1 MLPTRPPEDKDNNA
15 RATQRAAD
23 VLICLAPLSCAS
35 FDCVHVISKK
45 AARLFWEKNP
55 DSATA
60 LGSWLKAMRD
70 TEFKNL
76 AELRSA
82 FKSADNVGDLIVFNI
97 GGNKYRLVASIHFN
111 RGKVYIRHILTHE
124 EYDRGRWKQ

>member
-1 MLPTRPPEDKDNNA
+1 MHL
-15 RATQRAAD
+15 
-23 VLICLAPLSCAS
+23 
-35 FDCVHVISKK
+35 ISKK
-45 AARLFWEKNP
+45 AARLFWEKHP

-60 LGSWLKAMRD
+60 LRSWLKARRD

-111 RGKVYIRHILTHE
+111 RGKVYVRNILTHE

>member
-1 MLPTRPPEDKDNNA
+1 
-15 RATQRAAD
+15 
-23 VLICLAPLSCAS
+23 
-35 FDCVHVISKK
+35 VHVISKK
-45 AARLFWEKNP
+45 AARLFWEKHP
-55 DSATA
+55 DSETS
-60 LGSWLKAMRD
+60 LRSWLKAMRD

-97 GGNKYRLVASIHFN
+97 GGNKYRLVASVHFN
-111 RGKVYIRHILTHE
+111 RGKVYVRHILTHE

>member
-1 MLPTRPPEDKDNNA
+1 M
-15 RATQRAAD
+15 
-23 VLICLAPLSCAS
+23 
-35 FDCVHVISKK
+35 HVISKK
-45 AARLFWEKNP
+45 AARLFWEKHP
-55 DSATA
+55 DSETA
-60 LGSWLKAMRD
+60 LCNWLRAMRD

-111 RGKVYIRHILTHE
+111 RGKVYVRHILTHE

>member
-1 MLPTRPPEDKDNNA
+1 
-15 RATQRAAD
+15 
-23 VLICLAPLSCAS
+23 
-35 FDCVHVISKK
+35 
-45 AARLFWEKNP
+45 
-55 DSATA
+55 
-60 LGSWLKAMRD
+60 MRD

-82 FKSADNVGDLIVFNI
+82 FNSADNVGDLIVFNI

-111 RGKVYIRHILTHE
+111 QGKVYVRHILTHA

>member
-1 MLPTRPPEDKDNNA
+1 MLPTRPPENKDNNA
-15 RATQRAAD
+15 RAVDCAAD
-23 VLICLAPLSCAS
+23 VFICLAHSSCAS

-45 AARLFWEKNP
+45 AARLFWEKHP
-55 DSATA
+55 DSETA
-60 LGSWLKAMRD
+60 LRSWLKAMRD

-82 FKSADNVGDLIVFNI
+82 FNSADNVGDLIVFNI

>member
-1 MLPTRPPEDKDNNA
+1 
-15 RATQRAAD
+15 
-23 VLICLAPLSCAS
+23 
-35 FDCVHVISKK
+35 
-45 AARLFWEKNP
+45 
-55 DSATA
+55 
-60 LGSWLKAMRD
+60 MRD

-82 FKSADNVGDLIVFNI
+82 FKSADNVSDLIVFNI

-111 RGKVYIRHILTHE
+111 RGKVYVRHILTHE

>member
-1 MLPTRPPEDKDNNA
+1 
-15 RATQRAAD
+15 
-23 VLICLAPLSCAS
+23 
-35 FDCVHVISKK
+35 VIPKK
-45 AARLFWEKNP
+45 AARLFWEKYP
-55 DSATA
+55 DSRTA
-60 LGSWLKAMRD
+60 LRGWLKAMRD

-82 FKSADNVGDLIVFNI
+82 FRSADNIGDLIVFNI

-111 RGKVYIRHILTHE
+111 RGKVYVRHILTHE